1 MSLRSLVFALLRCKE
16 YDHEADIYSF
26 GIMLWEMWYGKKVLF
41 EEEEHVS
48 DQESKGARPLYV
60 QGVIKPPTDWQD
72 LMLLCWDGKPCN
84 RPDAAV
90 SQAMCSPRKFTY
102 HLYEHWLLGNHLKRI
117 SDLKI
122 ELLVLGKNS
131 NWGAYKNSF

>member
-1 MSLRSLVFALLRCKE
+1 MLILLTSFRSFHEQMSLRSLVFALLRCKE

-72 LMLLCWDGKPCN
+72 LMLLYWDGKPCN

-90 SQAMCSPRKFTY
+90 SQAIGCALPGSLRTTSMNTGC
-102 HLYEHWLLGNHLKRI
+102 
-117 SDLKI
+117 
-122 ELLVLGKNS
+122 
-131 NWGAYKNSF
+131 

>member
-1 MSLRSLVFALLRCKE
+1 MSLRSLVFALLKRFRSSGKITGTDAYLALKVIRCKE

-41 EEEEHVS
+41 EEEHVS
-48 DQESKGARPLYV
+48 DQEAKGARPSYV

-90 SQAMCSPRKFTY
+90 SQAIGCALPGSLRTTSMNTGY
-102 HLYEHWLLGNHLKRI
+102 
-117 SDLKI
+117 
-122 ELLVLGKNS
+122 
-131 NWGAYKNSF
+131 

>member
-1 MSLRSLVFALLRCKE
+1 MSLRSLVFALLLRKE

-41 EEEEHVS
+41 EEEEHVW

-72 LMLLCWDGKPCN
+72 LMLLYWDGNPAIDQMRQCHKLL
-84 RPDAAV
+84 AV
-90 SQAMCSPRKFTY
+90 LSQEVYVPP
-102 HLYEHWLLGNHLKRI
+102 L
-117 SDLKI
+117 
-122 ELLVLGKNS
+122 
-131 NWGAYKNSF
+131 